1 MNPFLNEFCISEN
14 KQLVAT
20 GKMQKLDQDDKA
32 NPNVKVE
39 LKQNNKFLL
48 KKSEIYRK
56 LALSAFH
63 YGENFQVLETCDQT
77 GQNNSPIVIFY
88 FTNF

>member
-32 NPNVKVE
+32 SLDVE
-39 LKQNNKFLL
+39 MERKQNGKLL
-48 KKSEIYRK
+48 FKKSDIYQK

-63 YGENFQVLETCDQT
+63 YGEDFQVLETCDQT
-77 GQNNSPIVIFY
+77 GQNDLLIVIF
-88 FTNF
+88 